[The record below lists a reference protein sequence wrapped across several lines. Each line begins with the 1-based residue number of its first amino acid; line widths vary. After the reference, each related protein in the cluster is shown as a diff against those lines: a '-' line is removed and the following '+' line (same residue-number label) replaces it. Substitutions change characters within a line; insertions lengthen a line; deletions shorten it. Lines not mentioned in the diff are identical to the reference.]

1 LEEFTMST
9 PASIHRHPIHP
20 MLIVFPLGLW
30 IFAFICYVVYLAN
43 DEASWR
49 GASLYAMAGGIIG
62 AVLAAV
68 PGLIDL
74 LTLRRSRVWTTGV
87 SHMIANVTALILF
100 IIAFAIGI
108 SRAGPSVATLVLSI
122 LGLIAVGIGG
132 WLGGAL
138 VYEHGVGVQSKQ
150 PQEAPEL
157 QEVQRVP

>member
-1 LEEFTMST
+1 
-9 PASIHRHPIHP
+9 

-43 DEASWR
+43 AGVSWR
-49 GASLYAMAGGIIG
+49 AASLYAMAGGIIG

-74 LTLRRSRVWTTGV
+74 LTLRKSPVWTKGM
-87 SHMIANVTALILF
+87 SHMIANVTGLVLF

-108 SRAGPSVATLVLSI
+108 SRSGPSVATLVLSL
-122 LGLIAVGIGG
+122 LGLIAIGIGG
-132 WLGGAL
+132 WLGGAM

-150 PQEAPEL
+150 AKEAPEL

>member
-1 LEEFTMST
+1 MST
-9 PASIHRHPIHP
+9 RASIHRHPIHP

-30 IFAFICYVVYLAN
+30 IFAFVCYVVYLASAG
-43 DEASWR
+43 ASWR
-49 GASLYAMAGGIIG
+49 AASLYAMAGGIIG

-68 PGLIDL
+68 PGFIDL

-87 SHMIANVTALILF
+87 AHTSANVTGLVLF

-108 SRAGPSVATLVLSI
+108 SRSTPSVATLVLSV
-122 LGLIAVGIGG
+122 LGLIAIGIGG

-138 VYEHGVGVQSKQ
+138 VYEHGVGVQSRQ

-157 QEVQRVP
+157 QEVQRFP

>member
-1 LEEFTMST
+1 MST
-9 PASIHRHPIHP
+9 RASVCRHPIHP

-30 IFAFICYVVYLAN
+30 IFAFVCYVVYTAN
-43 DEASWR
+43 GVVAWR
-49 GASLYAMAGGIIG
+49 VASLYAMAGGIIG

-74 LTLRRSRVWTTGV
+74 LTLRGSRVWTTGV

-100 IIAFAIGI
+100 IIAFAVGVT
-108 SRAGPSVATLVLSI
+108 RDGPSTATLVLSI

-138 VYEHGVGVQSKQ
+138 VYEHGVGVAPGQR
-150 PQEAPEL
+150 QEAREL
-157 QEVQRVP
+157 QEVQESRR